1 MVSNV
6 ARCQQPVYGAYDESV
21 LLFCVVV
28 VFSLSLSLSSIS
40 VDPFMYYSI
49 PEVHRASL
57 YHKNV
62 DYNDITGLSDSDDS
76 RSSSRRQSESQ
87 EGEEPT
93 EQPQAETAEDARK
106 VSRNTRVSFECHS
119 SVLLEDIMDEME
131 QGFDEE
137 LLDDMFESMYAVSR

>member
-1 MVSNV
+1 
-6 ARCQQPVYGAYDESV
+6 
-21 LLFCVVV
+21 
-28 VFSLSLSLSSIS
+28 
-40 VDPFMYYSI
+40 MYYSI

-57 YHKNV
+57 YHRDV
-62 DYNDITGLSDSDDS
+62 DYSDITSLSDSDDS
-76 RSSSRRQSESQ
+76 RSSSRRQSES
-87 EGEEPT
+87 EVAEEEPT

-106 VSRNTRVSFECHS
+106 VSRRTRVSFECHP